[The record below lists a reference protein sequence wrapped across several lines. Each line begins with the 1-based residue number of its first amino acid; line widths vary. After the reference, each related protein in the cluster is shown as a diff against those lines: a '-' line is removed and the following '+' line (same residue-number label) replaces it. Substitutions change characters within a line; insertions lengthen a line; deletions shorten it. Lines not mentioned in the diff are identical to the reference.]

1 MISRALLNAP
11 FFIPKDADLLR
22 NRKVNTKKRQNRH
35 LPELAFLILG
45 TYFTAPPPAA
55 GRFCDILPN
64 RRSAILAERFM

>member
-45 TYFTAPPPAA
+45 TYFTAPFLNNME
-55 GRFCDILPN
+55 GEVYVFYKN
-64 RRSAILAERFM
+64 ERRVFFGCY